1 MPVRL
6 LGVSFL
12 VLLALVTACSSGG
25 EEGSDLEARVS
36 ELVSEMT
43 LEEKVAQMAGTT
55 GLGSQYGSDL
65 WNVPGVERLGVPP
78 FRMSDGPRGVGVGQG
93 RTAFPVAM
101 ARAASW
107 NPDLEREVGRT
118 MGRELSAVGGNVLLA
133 PAMNNLRHPS
143 WGRSQETYGEDVHLL
158 ARFGVAAVEGI
169 QEYVLANPKHFAANS
184 IEDTRF
190 VVNVTVDERS
200 LREIYLAHFRA
211 AVLEGKAA
219 SIMSA
224 YNSVNGQF
232 CGENITLLRRILKE
246 EWGFDGFVLSD
257 FVFGT
262 HPDSARNGLDLE
274 MPIPNLFR
282 SLADE
287 VESGALPV
295 EVVDEAVTR
304 MVRKKL
310 EFGLDDLERPDESVV
325 ESDEHL
331 AVAERAA
338 REAAVLL
345 KNEGGVLPL
354 DRASLTRLAVVG
366 SLADE
371 INIGDT
377 GSSNVRPSF
386 VVTPLQGLEAALGDS
401 VTIDHIDRDT
411 LDPSDLEVVAAA
423 DAVVIVT
430 GLTAD
435 DEGEGVIGAGD
446 RVDLDLPQEREQLI
460 VDASSANDRAVVVL
474 EGGGAIT
481 MRDWVADP
489 DAILMVWYPGQ
500 MGGNA
505 IADLLLGDANP
516 GGKLPLT
523 FPRDLEQLPEFD
535 NVSEEVT
542 YGYFHGYRLLDRNG
556 DDPEFPFGFGLSYT
570 TFELGELRADRTNA
584 AAGQTVTFT
593 VPVTN
598 TGGRAGAEV
607 VQLYV
612 GAPGSSVDRAERELR
627 AFARVEL
634 EAGESADVTLELPV
648 DTLSYYDAENAAWV
662 LEPLDYLVEVGTSSR
677 SLPRSQTLTVD

>member
-1 MPVRL
+1 MRAGLFGCSVWVFSAFA
-6 LGVSFL
+6 LG
-12 VLLALVTACSSGG
+12 CSSEG
-25 EEGSDLEARVS
+25 GSDVDARVS
-36 ELVSEMT
+36 ELVSDMT
-43 LEEKVAQMAGTT
+43 LEEKTAQMTGTT
-55 GLGSQYGSDL
+55 GLGSKYGSEL

-78 FRMSDGPRGVGVGQG
+78 FRMSDGPRGVGVGEG

-118 MGRELSAVGGNVLLA
+118 MGRELSAIGGNVLLA

-158 ARFGVAAVEGI
+158 ARFGTAAVEGI

-190 VVNVTVDERS
+190 FVNVTVDERS

-211 AVLEGKAA
+211 AVVEGKAA

-274 MPIPNLFR
+274 MPIPNLF
-282 SLADE
+282 SDLAE
-287 VESGALPV
+287 QVEAGALPV

-325 ESDEHL
+325 ESDAHL

-345 KNEGGVLPL
+345 KNEDSALPL

-377 GSSNVRPSF
+377 GSSNVRPTF

-411 LDPSDLEVVAAA
+411 LDLEDLAVVAAA

-446 RVDLDLPQEREQLI
+446 RVDLDLSQEREQLI
-460 VDASSANDRAVVVL
+460 VDASSANDRAIVVL

-481 MRDWVADP
+481 MRDWVADA

-500 MGGNA
+500 MGGHA

-523 FPRDLEQLPEFD
+523 FPRDLGQLPEFD
-535 NVSEEVT
+535 NESYEVT
-542 YGYFHGYRLLDRNG
+542 YGYFHGYRFLDRNG
-556 DDPEFPFGFGLSYT
+556 DEPEFPFGYGLSYT
-570 TFELGELRADRTNA
+570 TFELGTLRSDRA
-584 AAGQTVTFT
+584 AARAGETVTFT
-593 VPVTN
+593 VSVTN
-598 TGGRAGAEV
+598 TGSRAGAEV

-612 GAPGSSVDRAERELR
+612 GAPGSSVERSERELR

-634 EAGESADVTLELPV
+634 APGESADVALELTV
-648 DTLSYYDAENAAWV
+648 DSLSYYDVEAADWV

-677 SLPRSQTLTVD
+677 DLPLVQTLTVD